1 MSIEES
7 YKIGYVQRT
16 HGLKGEV
23 TIVLTPDAPM
33 AWEGIATIFIEQ
45 NGQLVPFFIES
56 LSLKG
61 EKAFAKWDEVD
72 TLEQARALQGCS
84 LYLPKSMR
92 PKSGRNEFHNDEVS
106 GFTLVDK
113 QLGELGEITSVEQHG
128 AQRFLVFVHR
138 QKEHLLPLNAPFLK
152 SVNKTAR
159 RITVELPEGFLD
171 I

>member
-23 TIVLTPDAPM
+23 TVAFTPDAPTDWK
-33 AWEGIATIFIEQ
+33 AIASVFVEQ

-56 LSLKG
+56 FSLKG
-61 EKAFAKWDEVD
+61 EKAFFKWEEVTTLDHAK
-72 TLEQARALQGCS
+72 ALQGCS

-92 PKSGRNEFHNDEVS
+92 PKSGRNEFHNDEVI

-113 QLGELGEITSVEQHG
+113 RLGELGDITSVEQHG
-128 AQRFLVFVHR
+128 AQRFLVFAHR
-138 QKEHLLPLNAPFLK
+138 QKQHLLPLNAPFLK
-152 SVNKTAR
+152 SVNKTTR